1 MKKLIPLACLAL
13 LACGPN
19 REISAA
25 PDTAQNNPPAN
36 SPVTA
41 PIGSL
46 VGEYRVAGIDGAAI
60 DAPIG
65 LALTVTDSRII
76 FDAACGGFAW
86 DYTLGA
92 AGLATTRA
100 VSPAPDCLART
111 SFPRVV
117 FNLAASIDAVSE
129 AQRTPSNGI
138 ELAGAGRSVTLYSQ

>member
-1 MKKLIPLACLAL
+1 MPLACLAL

-19 REISAA
+19 RDISTA
-25 PDTAQNNPPAN
+25 PDTAKNNPPAN

-41 PIGSL
+41 PVGSL
-46 VGEYRVAGIDGAAI
+46 VGEYRVAGIDSAPL

-86 DYTLGA
+86 DYTRGA
-92 AGLATTRA
+92 TGLATARV
-100 VSPAPDCLART
+100 VSPEADCLART

-117 FNLAASIDAVSE
+117 FDLAAALDAVTTTE
-129 AQRTPSNGI
+129 RTPSNAVVLSG
-138 ELAGAGRSVTLYSQ
+138 GGRSVTLYSQ

>member
-19 REISAA
+19 REISTA
-25 PDTAQNNPPAN
+25 PDTAPNNPPAG
-36 SPVTA
+36 SPVVT
-41 PIGSL
+41 PVVSL
-46 VGEYRVAGIDGAAI
+46 VGEYRVAGIDGAPI

-86 DYTLGA
+86 DYALEGSA
-92 AGLATTRA
+92 LATTRV

-111 SFPRVV
+111 SSPRVV
-117 FNLAASIDAVSE
+117 FDLAAVIDAVSE

-138 ELAGAGRSVTLYSQ
+138 ELAGGGRSVTLYSQ